1 MKWEWKLSQYWTSI
15 LLSINVSG
23 DVRGRQPG
31 QPPGGRADERA
42 GLRAGAAPT
51 RGGAAATPP
60 AGARLPHPR
69 PLSLGLPSPHHP
81 DQSGALG
88 TSSLKR
94 KKIYSIYAKFTTAIS
109 ADDKKAFRWYYI
121 IQVFLSMESCFQY
134 MQSGYFTPFP
144 IRIMLCAMIQLWDIT
159 L

>member
-1 MKWEWKLSQYWTSI
+1 MKWEWKLSLYWTSI

-42 GLRAGAAPT
+42 GLRAGAAPP

-69 PLSLGLPSPHHP
+69 PLSL
-81 DQSGALG
+81 
-88 TSSLKR
+88 
-94 KKIYSIYAKFTTAIS
+94 
-109 ADDKKAFRWYYI
+109 AFLLLI
-121 IQVFLSMESCFQY
+121 IQISQEHLEHLWNERRFIHFMQNLQPQLVQMTKKLLDGTTTYKCSWAWNLVFKLCN
-134 MQSGYFTPFP
+134 QSLFTPFP
-144 IRIMLCAMIQLWDIT
+144 MRIMLCAMIQLWDTI
-159 L
+159 